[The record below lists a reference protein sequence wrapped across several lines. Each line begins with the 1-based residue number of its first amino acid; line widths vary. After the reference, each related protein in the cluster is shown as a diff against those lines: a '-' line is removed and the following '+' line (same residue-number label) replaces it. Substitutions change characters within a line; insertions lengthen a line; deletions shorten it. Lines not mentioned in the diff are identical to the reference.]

1 MTLRNLNVKRNGV
14 LKMNKKHIK
23 WVLAHEPIELFI
35 RAAKVFA
42 EEVNKKAPEQLEI
55 EVMTLSEYAQKYN
68 KGVVV
73 TKHEL
78 VDLLDQGQIEM
89 SQTYTITLG
98 KVNKDFYA
106 LDLPFLFESHDH
118 ASRVFEGEVGQQLL
132 NSLQE
137 SKKVKGL
144 AFTYSGGF
152 RIIPGNEPVA
162 RIEDLRGV
170 KVRTSFS
177 PVAIETFKTLGAD
190 VVPMELE
197 ELSENLGKAN
207 VDIGESTYP
216 RVYALGHDKV
226 SKVINHTEHSL
237 FLTSILIGTDFWNSL
252 SEELQTV
259 VSDAAQV
266 AARYERA
273 ISIEDVLATQSRAEA
288 DGIQVLKMS
297 KEEQA
302 RFAAETKVVYEK
314 FQNYFTSGLVDKIKK
329 AK

>member
-1 MTLRNLNVKRNGV
+1 MS
-14 LKMNKKHIK
+14 KKHVK

-42 EEVNKKAPEQLEI
+42 AEIEKRSPEQLKI
-55 EVMTLSEYAQKYN
+55 EVMTMSEYSEKYN
-68 KGVVV
+68 DGVVV

-78 VDLLDQGQIEM
+78 VDLLDQGLIEM

-98 KVNKDFYA
+98 KINKDFYA
-106 LDLPFLFESHDH
+106 LDLPFLFEDHDH
-118 ASRVFEGEVGQQLL
+118 ASRVFEGEVGSHLL

-152 RIIPGNEPVA
+152 RIIPGNEEVA

-197 ELSENLGKAN
+197 ELSDNLGKSN

-237 FLTSILIGTDFWNSL
+237 FLTSILIGTNFWNTL
-252 SEELQTV
+252 SPELQQV
-259 VSDAAQV
+259 VSESAKE
-266 AARYERA
+266 AARYERS
-273 ISIEDVLATQSRAEA
+273 ISIDDVLTTQSRAEQ
-288 DGIQVLKMS
+288 DGIKIIKMS

-302 RFAAETKVVYEK
+302 RFAAETKVVYDK
-314 FQNYFTSGLVDKIKK
+314 FQNYFTAGLVDDIKK
-329 AK
+329 AR

>member
-1 MTLRNLNVKRNGV
+1 
-14 LKMNKKHIK
+14 MNKKHIK

-68 KGVVV
+68 NGVVV

-78 VDLLDQGQIEM
+78 VDLLDQGKIEM

-118 ASRVFEGEVGQQLL
+118 ASRVFEGEVGKQLL
-132 NSLQE
+132 DSLQE

-252 SEELQTV
+252 SEELQSV
-259 VSDAAQV
+259 IADAAQV
-266 AARYERA
+266 AARYERS
-273 ISIEDVLATQSRAEA
+273 ISIDDVLATQARAEA
-288 DGIQVLKMS
+288 DGIKVLKMS
-297 KEEQA
+297 KEEQS
-302 RFAAETKVVYEK
+302 RFAAETKVVYDK
-314 FQNYFTSGLVDKIKK
+314 FQNYFTAGLVDKIKK

>member
-1 MTLRNLNVKRNGV
+1 MTLQNFNVKNGV
-14 LKMNKKHIK
+14 LTMSKKHVK

-42 EEVNKKAPEQLEI
+42 AEVNARAPEQLEI
-55 EVMTLSEYAQKYN
+55 EVMTMSEYSQKYN
-68 KGVVV
+68 GGVLV

-78 VDLLDQGQIEM
+78 VDLLDSGKIEM

-98 KVNKDFYA
+98 KINKDFFA
-106 LDLPFLFESHDH
+106 LDLPFLFKDHDH
-118 ASRVFEGEVGQQLL
+118 ASRVFEGDVGASLL
-132 NSLQE
+132 DSLQE
-137 SKKVKGL
+137 TKKIKGL

-170 KVRTSFS
+170 KVRTSHS

-197 ELSENLGKAN
+197 ELSENLGSAN
-207 VDIGESTYP
+207 VAVGESTYP

-237 FLTSILIGTDFWNSL
+237 FLTSILIGTDFWNTL
-252 SEELQTV
+252 SAELQAV
-259 VSDAAQV
+259 VAESAKV
-266 AARYERA
+266 AARYERV
-273 ISIEDVLATQSRAEA
+273 ISIDDVAKTQARAEA

-302 RFAAETKVVYEK
+302 RFAAETKVVYDK
-314 FQNYFTSGLVDKIKK
+314 FQDYFTAGLVDKIKK

>member
-1 MTLRNLNVKRNGV
+1 MS
-14 LKMNKKHIK
+14 KKHVK

-42 EEVNKKAPEQLEI
+42 AEVERRAPGQLDI
-55 EVMTLSEYAQKYN
+55 EVMTMSEYSEKYN
-68 KGVVV
+68 NGVVV

-78 VDLLDQGQIEM
+78 VDLLDQGLIEM

-98 KVNKDFYA
+98 KINKDFYA
-106 LDLPFLFESHDH
+106 LDLPFLFKDHDH
-118 ASRVFEGEVGQQLL
+118 ASRVFEGEVGQHLL

-152 RIIPGNEPVA
+152 RIIPGNEEVCK
-162 RIEDLRGV
+162 IEDLRGV

-197 ELSENLGKAN
+197 ELSDNLGKAN

-216 RVYALGHDKV
+216 RVYALGHNKV

-237 FLTSILIGTDFWNSL
+237 FLTSILIGTEFWNTL
-252 SEELQTV
+252 SPELQQV
-259 VSDAAQV
+259 VSESAIE
-266 AARYERA
+266 AARYERS
-273 ISIEDVLATQSRAEA
+273 ISIDDVLATQSRAEQ
-288 DGIQVLKMS
+288 DGIKVLKMS

-302 RFAAETKVVYEK
+302 RFAAETKVVYDK
-314 FQNYFTSGLVDKIKK
+314 FQDYFTAGLVDKIKK

>member
-1 MTLRNLNVKRNGV
+1 MS
-14 LKMNKKHIK
+14 KKHVK

-42 EEVNKKAPEQLEI
+42 AEIEKRAPGQLDI
-55 EVMTLSEYAQKYN
+55 EVMTMSEYSQKYN
-68 KGVVV
+68 NGVLV

-78 VDLLDQGQIEM
+78 VDLLDQSLIEM

-98 KVNKDFYA
+98 KINKDFYA
-106 LDLPFLFESHDH
+106 LDLPFLFENHDH
-118 ASRVFEGEVGQQLL
+118 ASRVFEGEVGKELL
-132 NSLQE
+132 DSLQE

-152 RIIPGNEPVA
+152 RIIPGNEEVC

-197 ELSENLGKAN
+197 ELSDNLGKAN

-237 FLTSILIGTDFWNSL
+237 FLTSILIGTEFWNTL
-252 SEELQTV
+252 SSELQQI
-259 VSDAAQV
+259 VSESAKE
-266 AARYERA
+266 AARYERS
-273 ISIEDVLATQSRAEA
+273 ISIDDVLATQSRAEQ
-288 DGIQVLKMS
+288 DGIKVLKMS

-302 RFAAETKVVYEK
+302 RFAAETKVVYDK
-314 FQNYFTSGLVDKIKK
+314 FQDYFTAGLVDKIKK

>member
-1 MTLRNLNVKRNGV
+1 MELI
-14 LKMNKKHIK
+14 MNKKHVK

-42 EEVNKKAPEQLEI
+42 AEVEKRAPGQLEI
-55 EVMTLSEYAQKYN
+55 EVMTMSEYSQKYN
-68 KGVVV
+68 NSVVV

-78 VDLLDQGQIEM
+78 VDLLDQGLIEM

-98 KVNKDFYA
+98 RINKDFYA

-118 ASRVFEGEVGQQLL
+118 ASRVFEGEVGTQLL
-132 NSLQE
+132 DSLQE

-152 RIIPGNEPVA
+152 RIIPGNEEVC

-197 ELSENLGKAN
+197 ELSDNLGKAN

-237 FLTSILIGTDFWNSL
+237 FLTSILIGTDFWNTL
-252 SEELQTV
+252 SPELQKV
-259 VSDAAQV
+259 VSESAKE

-273 ISIEDVLATQSRAEA
+273 ISIDDILATQSRAEK
-288 DGIQVLKMS
+288 DGIKVLKMS
-297 KEEQA
+297 NEEKA
-302 RFAAETKVVYEK
+302 RFAAETKVVYAK
-314 FQNYFTSGLVDKIKK
+314 FQDYFTAGLVDKIKK
-329 AK
+329 TK

>member
-1 MTLRNLNVKRNGV
+1 
-14 LKMNKKHIK
+14 MNRKHIK

-42 EEVNKKAPEQLEI
+42 AEIEKKAPNLLEI
-55 EVMTLSEYAQKYN
+55 EVMTMSEYSQKYN
-68 KGVVV
+68 NGVLV

-78 VDLLDQGQIEM
+78 VDLLDQGLIEM

-98 KVNKDFYA
+98 KINKDFYA
-106 LDLPFLFESHDH
+106 LDLPFLFKDHDH
-118 ASRVFEGEVGQQLL
+118 ASRTFEGEVGQTLL
-132 NSLQE
+132 DSLQN

-152 RIIPGNEPVA
+152 RIIPGNEEVA

-170 KVRTSFS
+170 KMRTSFS

-197 ELSENLGKAN
+197 ELSDNLEKSN

-216 RVYALGHDKV
+216 RVYALGHNKV

-237 FLTSILIGTDFWNSL
+237 FLTSILIGTEFWNSL
-252 SEELQTV
+252 TSELQQI
-259 VSDAAQV
+259 VSESAKE
-266 AARYERA
+266 AARYERS
-273 ISIEDVLATQSRAEA
+273 ISIDDILVTQHRAEQ
-288 DGIQVLKMS
+288 DGIKVLKMS
-297 KEEQA
+297 NEERD
-302 RFAAETKVVYEK
+302 RFAAKTNVVYDK
-314 FQNYFTSGLVDKIKK
+314 FKDYFTAGLVDKIKK
-329 AK
+329 S

>member
-1 MTLRNLNVKRNGV
+1 MTLQNFNVKNGV
-14 LKMNKKHIK
+14 LTMSKKHVK

-42 EEVNKKAPEQLEI
+42 AEVNTRAPEQLEI
-55 EVMTLSEYAQKYN
+55 EVMTMSEYSQKYN
-68 KGVVV
+68 GGVLV

-78 VDLLDQGQIEM
+78 VDLLDSGKIEM

-98 KVNKDFYA
+98 KINKDFFA
-106 LDLPFLFESHDH
+106 LDLPFLFKDHDH
-118 ASRVFEGEVGQQLL
+118 ASRVFEGDVGAGLL
-132 NSLQE
+132 DSLQE
-137 SKKVKGL
+137 TKKIKGL

-162 RIEDLRGV
+162 RIEDLRGI
-170 KVRTSFS
+170 KVRTSHS

-197 ELSENLGKAN
+197 ELSENLGSAN
-207 VDIGESTYP
+207 VAIGESTYP

-237 FLTSILIGTDFWNSL
+237 FLTSILIGTDFWNTL
-252 SEELQTV
+252 SAELQAV
-259 VSDAAQV
+259 VAESAKV
-266 AARYERA
+266 AARYERV
-273 ISIEDVLATQSRAEA
+273 ISIDDVAKTQARAEA
-288 DGIQVLKMS
+288 DGIEVIKMS

-302 RFAAETKVVYEK
+302 RFAAETKVVYDK
-314 FQNYFTSGLVDKIKK
+314 FENYFTAGLVKSIQSK
-329 AK
+329 

>member
-1 MTLRNLNVKRNGV
+1 MS
-14 LKMNKKHIK
+14 KKQVK

-42 EEVNKKAPEQLEI
+42 AEVNARAPEQLEI
-55 EVMTLSEYAQKYN
+55 EVMTMSEYSQKYN
-68 KGVVV
+68 GGVLV

-78 VDLLDQGQIEM
+78 VDLLDSGKIEM

-98 KVNKDFYA
+98 KINKDFFA
-106 LDLPFLFESHDH
+106 LDLPFLFKDHDH
-118 ASRVFEGEVGQQLL
+118 ASRVFEGEVGAGLL
-132 NSLQE
+132 DSLQE
-137 SKKVKGL
+137 TKKIKGL

-162 RIEDLRGV
+162 RIEDLRGI
-170 KVRTSFS
+170 KVRTSHS

-207 VDIGESTYP
+207 VAVGESTYP

-237 FLTSILIGTDFWNSL
+237 FLTSILIGTDFWNTL
-252 SEELQTV
+252 SADLQAV
-259 VSDAAQV
+259 VAESAKV
-266 AARYERA
+266 AARYERV
-273 ISIEDVLATQSRAEA
+273 ISIDDVAKTQARAEA
-288 DGIQVLKMS
+288 DGIEVIKMS

-302 RFAAETKVVYEK
+302 RFAAETKVVYDK
-314 FQNYFTSGLVDKIKK
+314 FQDYFTAGLVQSIQSK
-329 AK
+329 

>member
-1 MTLRNLNVKRNGV
+1 MS
-14 LKMNKKHIK
+14 KKHVK

-42 EEVNKKAPEQLEI
+42 AEVNARAPEQLEI
-55 EVMTLSEYAQKYN
+55 EVMTMSEYSQKYN
-68 KGVVV
+68 SGVLV

-78 VDLLDQGQIEM
+78 VDLLDSGKIEM

-98 KVNKDFYA
+98 KINKDFFA
-106 LDLPFLFESHDH
+106 LDLPFLFKDHDH
-118 ASRVFEGEVGQQLL
+118 ASRVFEGDVGAGLL
-132 NSLQE
+132 DSLQE
-137 SKKVKGL
+137 TKKIKGL

-162 RIEDLRGV
+162 RIEDLRGI
-170 KVRTSFS
+170 KVRTSHS

-197 ELSENLGKAN
+197 ELSENLGSAN
-207 VDIGESTYP
+207 VAVGESTYP

-237 FLTSILIGTDFWNSL
+237 FLTSILIGTDFWNTL
-252 SEELQTV
+252 SADLQAV
-259 VSDAAQV
+259 VAESAKV
-266 AARYERA
+266 AARYERV
-273 ISIEDVLATQSRAEA
+273 ISIDDVAKTQARAEA
-288 DGIQVLKMS
+288 DGIEVIKMS

-302 RFAAETKVVYEK
+302 RFAAETKVVYDK
-314 FQNYFTSGLVDKIKK
+314 FQDYFTAGLVQSIQSK
-329 AK
+329 